1 MAYKDPNW
9 HIMTSLKM
17 CDTFKQMGII
27 DDAIY
32 LRLFL
37 FFNKIQSWDLVE
49 FPALGT
55 ITAWEEELA

>member
-17 CDTFKQMGII
+17 CDTFKQMRII

-37 FFNKIQSWDLVE
+37 FFIKRQSSNLVE
-49 FPALGT
+49 FFALGT
-55 ITAWEEELA
+55 IAAWEEELA